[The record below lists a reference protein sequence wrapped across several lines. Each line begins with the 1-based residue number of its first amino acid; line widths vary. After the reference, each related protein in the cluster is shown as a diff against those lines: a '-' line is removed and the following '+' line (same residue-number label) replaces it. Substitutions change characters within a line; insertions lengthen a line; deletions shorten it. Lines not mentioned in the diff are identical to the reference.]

1 MISMEYLKTK
11 NLLDN
16 EANQLSRLKTK
27 FWIQIDDESP
37 GTYNVNNEIKFK
49 TKMLKSSF
57 LRL

>member
-27 FWIQIDDESP
+27 FWIQIDVKRITSIMKL
-37 GTYNVNNEIKFK
+37 NLKLKF
-49 TKMLKSSF
+49 
-57 LRL
+57 